1 MCFDI
6 TFQSNGDNH
15 QIFTIRN
22 IPLKLNIYRSQ
33 VYTHKQEKVLFIFVI
48 RMSLCNKMKNKTK

>member
-6 TFQSNGDNH
+6 TFQSNGNNN